1 MFRSSLLVLLS
12 VVPAAV
18 LAADATGA
26 LKDWQNPE
34 TLGEGLEPPHA
45 TMVVCPDRA
54 TAMSIEWTDNSQ
66 RVKSPWYRSL
76 NGQWKYHYSKNPLSR
91 VPDFFRPDFDDR
103 AWAEIPVPSNVEFH
117 GYGVPIYVNIPYP
130 WYKVDPPFV
139 PDDDPNATVNSYRR
153 TFEVPEVWAGRQVFL
168 TFDGVN
174 SFFYVWING
183 RKVGMGKDSRTPVE
197 FNVTQYLRP
206 GQNLVAV
213 ENFRWCDGSYLED
226 QDFWRLS
233 GIFRDV
239 YLWSPPNLHL
249 RDVEVKTR
257 LHGEQQLA
265 VVAAVRNY
273 GTEVVAA
280 DLEFELLKPDGQPAT
295 VERNGRPSRLELAP
309 GAEGKIEIGAGVKGI
324 RPWSAED
331 PALYKLLLSVT
342 GPDGTA
348 VEVVPVN
355 VGFRE
360 AEIRDGKFLVNGQ
373 AVRLKGVNRHEHDPD
388 RGHAI
393 TVESMIRDITVM
405 KQYNVNAVRTSHYP
419 NQPAWYDLCDRYGI
433 YVIDEA
439 NIESHGMGYGEAS
452 LAKKPQWAAAHI
464 DRTVRMVER
473 DKNHASI
480 VTWSLGNE
488 AGDGPNFVATYN
500 WIKQRD
506 PSRPVQYERAE
517 RAAHTDIVCPM
528 YLRPDGVAEYGS
540 RPRERPMILCE
551 YAHAMGNSSGD
562 MWSYWRQFY
571 SNPQLQGAFVWD
583 WVDQG
588 IRQPQDPNRDGLY
601 KKVERGQKYFWAY
614 GGDFGPPGTPS
625 DDNFCCNGLVT
636 PDRQPHPGL
645 HEVKHIYQY
654 LHTRPVSL
662 ADRTVEITNWYDF
675 TNPKDLVVG
684 TWRVTADGEKIQT
697 GELPALDLAPRAK
710 QQLTVPVQVFE
721 PQPGVEYWLDLSF
734 RLRADTPWAKAGHEV
749 AWDQFKLPDTASA
762 PRAGTGESPKVSE
775 TADAITVS
783 GPTFVA
789 RFDKARGALA
799 SLESSGVE
807 LIREPLQPFFWRAP
821 TDNDRGRKMIE
832 RQGVWKT
839 AADEIAVENVAV
851 EKPSDGSVIVR
862 TSLRLPKI
870 DARWQADYTVFG
882 SGDILVD
889 ARFQPGSQKFPTLPR
904 LGMKMALASGL
915 DEIAWYGPGPQETY
929 SDRRD
934 ARVAVYHGKV
944 REQFYYH
951 YTEPGESGNKVD
963 VRWAAL
969 TNSQGIGLL
978 AAGLPLLS
986 VNAVP
991 HTTDDIEA
999 ARHPWQL
1006 NMRDYTILH
1015 LDLRQ
1020 MGLGGDDSWGAW
1032 PHQEFQIP
1040 CQAYSYRFRL
1050 RPIAAGD
1057 DPKALARQAVA
1068 P

>member
-1 MFRSSLLVLLS
+1 MFRSSLFVLLS
-12 VVPAAV
+12 IVPAAV
-18 LAADATGA
+18 LAADAPGA
-26 LKDWQNPE
+26 LEDWQNPE
-34 TLGEGLEPPHA
+34 ALGEGLEPPHA
-45 TMVVCPDRA
+45 TMVACPDRA
-54 TAMSIEWTDNSQ
+54 TAMSIEWTDNNQ
-66 RVKSPWYRSL
+66 RIKSPWYRSL
-76 NGQWKYHYSKNPLSR
+76 NGKWKYHYSKNPLSR
-91 VPDFFRPDFDDR
+91 VPDFFKPDFDDR
-103 AWAEIPVPSNVEFH
+103 QWAEIPVPSNVEFQ

-153 TFEVPEVWAGRQVFL
+153 TFEVPEGWAGRQVFL

-174 SFFYVWING
+174 SFFYLWING

-213 ENFRWCDGSYLED
+213 ENFRWCDGAYLED

-249 RDVEVKTR
+249 RDVEVKAR

-273 GTEVVAA
+273 GTEAVAA
-280 DLEFELLKPDGQPAT
+280 DLEFELLGPDGQPAA
-295 VERNGRPSRLELAP
+295 VERNGRSSRLELAP
-309 GAEGKIEIGAGVKGI
+309 GAEAKIEIAAGVKGI
-324 RPWSAED
+324 RPWSAEN
-331 PALYKLLLSVT
+331 PALYRLLLSVT
-342 GPDGTA
+342 GPDGKA

-393 TVESMIRDITVM
+393 TVESMIHDIMVM

-452 LAKKPQWAAAHI
+452 LAKKPEWAAAHM

-488 AGDGPNFVATYN
+488 AGDGPNFVATYS

-528 YLRPDGVAEYGS
+528 YLRPEGVAEYGS
-540 RPRERPMILCE
+540 RPQDRPMILCE

-614 GGDFGPPGTPS
+614 GGDFGPPGTPT

-654 LHTRPVSL
+654 IHTRPVSL

-684 TWRVTADGEKIQT
+684 TWRVMADGEEIQT

-710 QQLTVPVQVFE
+710 QQLTVPVQAFE

-749 AWDQFKLPDTASA
+749 AWDQFKLPDAASA
-762 PRAGTGESPKVSE
+762 PRAGTGEAPKVSE

-783 GPTFVA
+783 GANFVA

-799 SLESSGVE
+799 SLESGGVE
-807 LIREPLQPFFWRAP
+807 LAREPLLPFFWRAP

-839 AADEIAVENVAV
+839 GADEIVVENVAV
-851 EKPSDGSVIVR
+851 DKPSDVSVIVR

-870 DARWQADYTVFG
+870 DARWQADYTVLG
-882 SGDILVD
+882 SGDIVVD
-889 ARFQPGSQKFPTLPR
+889 TRFQPGSQKLPTLPR

-969 TNSQGIGLL
+969 TNSQGVGLL
-978 AAGLPLLS
+978 VAGLPLLS

-1015 LDLRQ
+1015 LDLKQ

>member
-18 LAADATGA
+18 LAADAPGA

-280 DLEFELLKPDGQPAT
+280 DLEFELLGPDGRPAT

-419 NQPAWYDLCDRYGI
+419 NQPAWYELCDRYGI

-625 DDNFCCNGLVT
+625 DDNFCCNGLDH
-636 PDRQPHPGL
+636 PDRH
-645 HEVKHIYQY
+645 
-654 LHTRPVSL
+654 
-662 ADRTVEITNWYDF
+662 
-675 TNPKDLVVG
+675 
-684 TWRVTADGEKIQT
+684 
-697 GELPALDLAPRAK
+697 
-710 QQLTVPVQVFE
+710 
-721 PQPGVEYWLDLSF
+721 PQPGF
-734 RLRADTPWAKAGHEV
+734 HEGN
-749 AWDQFKLPDTASA
+749 PNTHSHH
-762 PRAGTGESPKVSE
+762 PRP
-775 TADAITVS
+775 
-783 GPTFVA
+783 
-789 RFDKARGALA
+789 
-799 SLESSGVE
+799 
-807 LIREPLQPFFWRAP
+807 
-821 TDNDRGRKMIE
+821 
-832 RQGVWKT
+832 
-839 AADEIAVENVAV
+839 
-851 EKPSDGSVIVR
+851 
-862 TSLRLPKI
+862 
-870 DARWQADYTVFG
+870 
-882 SGDILVD
+882 
-889 ARFQPGSQKFPTLPR
+889 
-904 LGMKMALASGL
+904 
-915 DEIAWYGPGPQETY
+915 
-929 SDRRD
+929 
-934 ARVAVYHGKV
+934 
-944 REQFYYH
+944 
-951 YTEPGESGNKVD
+951 
-963 VRWAAL
+963 
-969 TNSQGIGLL
+969 
-978 AAGLPLLS
+978 
-986 VNAVP
+986 
-991 HTTDDIEA
+991 
-999 ARHPWQL
+999 
-1006 NMRDYTILH
+1006 
-1015 LDLRQ
+1015 
-1020 MGLGGDDSWGAW
+1020 
-1032 PHQEFQIP
+1032 
-1040 CQAYSYRFRL
+1040 
-1050 RPIAAGD
+1050 
-1057 DPKALARQAVA
+1057 
-1068 P
+1068 